1 MHAFKLL
8 ILISLF
14 FGLTAC
20 QSVKPVKLPKEPSPK
35 EKNFSAVSVK
45 IKGKTYQLHL
55 ANNDTTHAFIKRLPL
70 ELTLQELNGNEKFQE
85 LPFELPTDE
94 QPIQQIRKGDV
105 LLFGSRTL
113 VIFYEDFPT
122 HYKYTRIGKLAPHQ
136 VDSLKSNTSVQVK
149 IARPK

>member
-8 ILISLF
+8 IFVSLL

-20 QSVKPVKLPKEPSPK
+20 QSAKPVKSPNETSSK
-35 EKNFSAVSVK
+35 EKKLSPVSVK
-45 IKGKTYQLHL
+45 IEDQTYQLQL
-55 ANNDTTHAFIKRLPL
+55 ADNATTRAFIKRLPL
-70 ELTLQELNGNEKFQE
+70 KLTLQELNGNEKFQE

-122 HYKYTRIGKLAPHQ
+122 HYKYTRIGKLAPRQ
-136 VDSLKSNTSVQVK
+136 VDSLTTNASVHVK
-149 IARPK
+149 IARSK